1 MPTERQEN
9 TPPRG
14 KKESR
19 LAYPLYIIRSSPLS
33 VLGLFLVSVIVVF
46 ALFSPWIATHD
57 PLKIEFDRSFQPP
70 SAQNWFGTDD
80 LGRDVFSRVVYGS
93 RISLKIAFVV
103 VSLAAA
109 FGTTLGM
116 FSGYLGGL
124 ADTVMMRIV
133 DTFLAIPSF
142 ILAMVAAAALGP
154 SLTNVMLALAMTWWT
169 WYARIVR
176 GEVLKLKSLP
186 FITAE
191 RSLGARLPRI
201 LFRHLLPNCVG
212 PIAVQTTL
220 QLGYA
225 VLTSAGLSFLGLGA
239 QPPSPAWGLMIA
251 TGRQYL
257 PDQWWMTTFP
267 GMMIFLLV
275 MGFILIGD
283 TIRDVLSRDI
293 Q

>member
-1 MPTERQEN
+1 LADD
-9 TPPRG
+9 
-14 KKESR
+14 KKSQNESR
-19 LAYPLYIIRSSPLS
+19 LSYAVYIIRKSPMSL
-33 VLGLFLVSVIVVF
+33 LGLILVTAIIFL

-57 PLKIEFDRSFQPP
+57 PLKIDFDGGYQPP
-70 SAQNWFGTDD
+70 SKEHWFGTDD
-80 LGRDVFSRVVYGS
+80 LGRDVFSRIVFGS
-93 RISLKIAFVV
+93 RISLRIALSVV
-103 VSLAAA
+103 AIAA
-109 FGTTLGM
+109 TLGTALGLL
-116 FSGYLGGL
+116 SGYVGGVV
-124 ADTVMMRIV
+124 DIIIMRIV
-133 DTFLAIPSF
+133 DTFLAIPAF
-142 ILAMVAAAALGP
+142 ILAMVATAALGP
-154 SLTNVMLALAMTWWT
+154 SLTNVMVALAITWWT

-176 GEVLKLKSLP
+176 GEVLRLKNLN
-186 FITAE
+186 FIMAE
-191 RSLGARLPRI
+191 RSLGAKLPRM

-212 PIAVQTTL
+212 PVAVQTTL

-239 QPPSPAWGLMIA
+239 QPPLPAWGLMIA

-267 GMMIFLLV
+267 GLMIFLLV

>member
-1 MPTERQEN
+1 MASQN
-9 TPPRG
+9 NS

-19 LAYPLYIIRSSPLS
+19 LSYAAYIIRKSPMSL
-33 VLGLFLVSVIVVF
+33 LGLFLVAGIIF
-46 ALFSPWIATHD
+46 LALFSPWIATHD
-57 PLKIEFDRSFQPP
+57 PLKINFDQGFKPP
-70 SAQNWFGTDD
+70 SAQHWFGTDD
-80 LGRDVFSRVVYGS
+80 LGRDVFSRIVYGS
-93 RISLKIAFVV
+93 RISLKIALFVV
-103 VSLAAA
+103 GIAA
-109 FGTTLGM
+109 TLGTALGL
-116 FSGYLGGL
+116 FSGYIGGVV
-124 ADTVMMRIV
+124 DIIIMRVV
-133 DTFLAIPSF
+133 DTFLAIPPF
-142 ILAMVAAAALGP
+142 ILAMVATAALGP
-154 SLTNVMLALAMTWWT
+154 SLTNVMIALSITWWT

-176 GEVLKLKSLP
+176 GEVLRLKNLN
-186 FITAE
+186 FMMAE
-191 RSLGARLPRI
+191 RSLGARLPRM

-212 PIAVQTTL
+212 PVAVQTTL
-220 QLGYA
+220 QLGLA

>member
-1 MPTERQEN
+1 MA
-9 TPPRG
+9 RG
-14 KKESR
+14 AKEPQKDSK
-19 LAYPLYIIRSSPLS
+19 LNYAWYIVRSSPLS
-33 VLGLFLVSVIVVF
+33 LLGIILVTFIIIL

-57 PLKIEFDRSFQPP
+57 PYFIDFEKSFQPP
-70 SAQNWFGTDD
+70 SPAHWFGTDD
-80 LGRDVFSRVVYGS
+80 LGRDVFSRIVYGS

-103 VSLAAA
+103 VSLAAT
-109 FGTTLGM
+109 FGTALGM
-116 FSGYLGGL
+116 FSGYVGGL
-124 ADTVMMRIV
+124 IDLILMRIV
-133 DTFLAIPSF
+133 DTFLAIPAF
-142 ILAMVAAAALGP
+142 ILAMVATAALGP
-154 SLTNVMLALAMTWWT
+154 SLTNVMLALALTWWT

-176 GEVLKLKSLP
+176 GEVLRLKNLT

-191 RSLGARLPRI
+191 ESLGARLPRI

-212 PIAVQTTL
+212 PVAVQTTL
-220 QLGYA
+220 QLGLT
-225 VLTSAGLSFLGLGA
+225 VLVSAALSFLGLGA
-239 QPPSPAWGLMIA
+239 QPPMPAWGLMIA

>member
-1 MPTERQEN
+1 MKAIES
-9 TPPRG
+9 
-14 KKESR
+14 KEDSY
-19 LAYPLYIIRSSPLS
+19 LTYALYIIRSSPLS
-33 VLGLFLVSVIVVF
+33 LVGLILVTLILILAFCS
-46 ALFSPWIATHD
+46 SWIAPYD
-57 PLKIEFDRSFQPP
+57 PFFINFDKAFLAP
-70 SAQNWFGTDD
+70 SAAHWFGTDD
-80 LGRDVFSRVVYGS
+80 LGRDVFSRIVFGS
-93 RISLKIAFVV
+93 RISMKIAFVV
-103 VSLAAA
+103 VGIAA
-109 FGTTLGM
+109 TLGTFLGM
-116 FSGYLGGL
+116 CSGYIGGL
-124 ADTVMMRIV
+124 VDAIIMRIV
-133 DTFLAIPSF
+133 DTFLAIPAF
-142 ILAMVAAAALGP
+142 ILAMVATAALGP
-154 SLTNVMLALAMTWWT
+154 SLTNVMLALSMTWWT

-176 GEVLKLKSLP
+176 GEVLKLKTMT

-191 RSLGARLPRI
+191 KSLGARLPRI
-201 LFRHLLPNCVG
+201 LFRHLLPNCIG
-212 PIAVQTTL
+212 PVAVQTTL

-257 PDQWWMTTFP
+257 PDQWWMATFP